1 MSSLSTVGFPL
12 AILTVSPMWK
22 ITSESDF
29 FFALEF
35 LIIFSAAL
43 VFPSCTMVSI
53 NGIFSSKLFTS
64 SVFKVAIL
72 VAGGKV
78 LKNEAGLS
86 K

>member
-1 MSSLSTVGFPL
+1 
-12 AILTVSPMWK
+12 
-22 ITSESDF
+22 
-29 FFALEF
+29 
-35 LIIFSAAL
+35 
-43 VFPSCTMVSI
+43 MVSI
-53 NGIFSSKLFTS
+53 NGIFFSKLFTS